1 MLFVDPHV
9 LAFFFAPHNASW
21 HRVYLF
27 ERRALIP
34 ACLLCQ
40 YFMNRTVSS
49 TQVSRLQFPSLTG
62 GGFRKAF
69 R

>member
-27 ERRALIP
+27 ERRTLIP
-34 ACLLCQ
+34 AYLLYRRMCSFQ
-40 YFMNRTVSS
+40 R
-49 TQVSRLQFPSLTG
+49 SR
-62 GGFRKAF
+62 
-69 R
+69 